1 MSKEEQIKE
10 EVIDEEKQEVD
21 EKDEKLSKKEKK
33 SLDKAEEKISK
44 LEEEVKMWKNKYYE
58 AYADMDNLRK
68 KMDKDHEIMY
78 KYRGQGFLEALLPT
92 FDNFYN
98 CFKFKPDDPKLMA
111 YCQGFEMIYNQMLS
125 SIEREGVKEFLP
137 KVGDK
142 FDSQTM
148 QAVDVVEG
156 EEDDIVTKIV
166 TKGYFLKDRLV
177 RASGVVVS
185 KKPKVQ
191 EEVKE
196 DKKEDDE
203 SAEADASKAN

>member
-156 EEDDIVTKIV
+156 EEDNIVTKVV